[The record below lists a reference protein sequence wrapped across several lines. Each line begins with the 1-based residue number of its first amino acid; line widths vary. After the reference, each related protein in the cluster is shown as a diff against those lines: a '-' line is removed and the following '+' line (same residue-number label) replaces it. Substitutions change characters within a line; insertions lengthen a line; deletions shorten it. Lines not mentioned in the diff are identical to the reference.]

1 MQAGRSRQTSAAV
14 ISHATTEAQEI
25 CEGTLENLADRVE
38 EAKLTS
44 PALIIVGD
52 VVALRS
58 QLHFFEDKPL
68 WGKRYLVAKIGP
80 KPSRLASMLRAKGA
94 YTSECMTG
102 EIVGVPAVYTAQEL
116 AHVDVLLF
124 TSANGVDYFMKNV
137 FASGLD
143 ARALFHTR
151 CAVLGQKTA
160 QKLREY
166 GICADFMPEHSNST
180 NLAQELKEYLDQKF
194 RGDPFK
200 RAVIWYPT
208 AKNAKDNLVD
218 TLLSFCDCGRL
229 NVYEN
234 VPCPMELP
242 VDTDVYDAIFFTCA
256 SSAERM
262 LGSLKPQERET
273 LASVTD
279 IYSIGPKCSAA
290 LGELGVSPVIEAAVN
305 TYEGLV
311 NCVLRK
317 E

>member
-1 MQAGRSRQTSAAV
+1 
-14 ISHATTEAQEI
+14 
-25 CEGTLENLADRVE
+25 
-38 EAKLTS
+38 
-44 PALIIVGD
+44 
-52 VVALRS
+52 
-58 QLHFFEDKPL
+58 
-68 WGKRYLVAKIGP
+68 
-80 KPSRLASMLRAKGA
+80 MLRAKGA

-116 AHVDVLLF
+116 ANVDVLLF

-151 CAVLGQKTA
+151 CAVIGQKTA
-160 QKLREY
+160 EKLREY

-180 NLAQELKEYLDQKF
+180 NLAQELKEYLDQEF

-234 VPCPMELP
+234 VPCPMEVP
-242 VDTDVYDAIFFTCA
+242 VDKDVYDAIFFLPVRLRRSGC
-256 SSAERM
+256 
-262 LGSLKPQERET
+262 
-273 LASVTD
+273 LAV
-279 IYSIGPKCSAA
+279 
-290 LGELGVSPVIEAAVN
+290 
-305 TYEGLV
+305 
-311 NCVLRK
+311 
-317 E
+317 

>member
-1 MQAGRSRQTSAAV
+1 M
-14 ISHATTEAQEI
+14 
-25 CEGTLENLADRVE
+25 
-38 EAKLTS
+38 
-44 PALIIVGD
+44 
-52 VVALRS
+52 
-58 QLHFFEDKPL
+58 
-68 WGKRYLVAKIGP
+68 
-80 KPSRLASMLRAKGA
+80 
-94 YTSECMTG
+94 
-102 EIVGVPAVYTAQEL
+102 
-116 AHVDVLLF
+116 DVLLF

-151 CAVLGQKTA
+151 CAVIGQKTA
-160 QKLREY
+160 EKLREY

-180 NLAQELKEYLDQKF
+180 NLAQELKEYLDQEF
-194 RGDPFK
+194 CGDPFK
-200 RAVIWYPT
+200 RAVVWYPT

-234 VPCPMELP
+234 VPCPMEVP
-242 VDTDVYDAIFFTCA
+242 VDKDVYDAIFFTCA

-262 LGSLKPQERET
+262 FGSLKPQERET

>member
-1 MQAGRSRQTSAAV
+1 
-14 ISHATTEAQEI
+14 
-25 CEGTLENLADRVE
+25 
-38 EAKLTS
+38 
-44 PALIIVGD
+44 
-52 VVALRS
+52 
-58 QLHFFEDKPL
+58 
-68 WGKRYLVAKIGP
+68 
-80 KPSRLASMLRAKGA
+80 
-94 YTSECMTG
+94 MTG

-151 CAVLGQKTA
+151 CAVIGQKTA
-160 QKLREY
+160 EKLREY

-180 NLAQELKEYLDQKF
+180 NLAQELKEYLDQEF

-208 AKNAKDNLVD
+208 AKNARI
-218 TLLSFCDCGRL
+218 TLWIHCFLSVIADGSMYTKCTLSDGGASGQGCIRCDL
-229 NVYEN
+229 
-234 VPCPMELP
+234 
-242 VDTDVYDAIFFTCA
+242 FTCA